1 MKRQREDISKN
12 TKYILVCIAIVISEI
27 GGIIAKSA
35 SVFEVVGLDMVVLV
49 PIIVKRFKYDT
60 DFGKMLIEGLIR
72 GVIWAAV
79 WIGVAFLAKSNPLIM
94 RIATWPIT
102 PV

>member
-1 MKRQREDISKN
+1 MKRQRTDISKN

-49 PIIVKRFKYDT
+49 PIRFKYDT

-94 RIATWPIT
+94 RIAIWPIT